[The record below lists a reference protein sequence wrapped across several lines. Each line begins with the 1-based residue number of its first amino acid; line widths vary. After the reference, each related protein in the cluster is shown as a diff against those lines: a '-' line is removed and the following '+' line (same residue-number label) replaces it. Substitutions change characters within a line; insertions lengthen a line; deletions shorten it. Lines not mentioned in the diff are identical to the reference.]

1 MKTFVISIKDILSL
15 SWHQPTQVLNLAHAE
30 RAFGQ
35 QCQDKSDPRNEVARA
50 PGDYELWVIG
60 EYDDQAGEITAY
72 KGKER
77 KRLAT
82 GKTYAQPK

>member
-1 MKTFVISIKDILSL
+1 MKTFIITIKDTLSNT
-15 SWHQPTQVLNLAHAE
+15 WHQPTQVLNQAHAT

-50 PGDYELWVIG
+50 PGDYELWLIG
-60 EYDDQAGEITAY
+60 EYDDDTGTGEWY

-82 GKTYAQPK
+82 GKSFVTSN